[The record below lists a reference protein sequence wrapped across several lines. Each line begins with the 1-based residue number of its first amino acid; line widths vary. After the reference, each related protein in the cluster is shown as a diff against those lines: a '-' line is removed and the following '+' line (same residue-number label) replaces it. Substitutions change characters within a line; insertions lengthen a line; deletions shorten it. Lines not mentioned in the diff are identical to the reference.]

1 LSKLGPHVI
10 RPTLEALDWAAVA
23 PVVKALNDTTAIRQS
38 QRASVR
44 VYRRY
49 FAQQDVN
56 RNGADVAAEVLASL
70 GSAPATHIELFNE
83 TAQRVGEGL
92 ERHVQMTREAVD
104 YLARVRPD
112 LTLIAFCFST
122 GQPEESDWRYLRE
135 HGYGGARVIGCHAY
149 WGNQSFTPWHAL
161 RHRTVHA
168 WTAGDHPPFLL
179 SEVGRDRVEG
189 GKGGWKAD
197 GLTEDAYLAELFAYE
212 AELMRDPYVIAAT
225 PFTGGPTPDWSAFD
239 VDPISGRLA
248 AVATPLPPTVPE
260 EQPVTTPGIDV
271 SNHQGVIDW
280 PRVAA
285 SGVRFAGMKA
295 SGDEGIGNVYVDP
308 TFPDN
313 WHQSRANGLV
323 RIAYHYARP
332 SVVSPAASVTTFQ
345 RAIQAVGG
353 LAAGD
358 LVALDLED
366 PGVPDGVSLHVWA
379 AEWLALAEDV
389 FGVRPVKYSAHYYT
403 STHDLEHDDLARYP
417 VWWASF
423 QTTMPPASPGWSPI
437 RIWQNSDKG
446 TVPGVSG
453 VVDTDIFLGTVE
465 ELRLLGLPAPV
476 AVDWETPVFG
486 PIYRGASA
494 VGGMPDKTADDERT
508 AQEIIRLMDVL
519 KAAHG

>member
-1 LSKLGPHVI
+1 VSKLGPHVI
-10 RPTLEALDWAAVA
+10 RPTPEALDWARVA
-23 PVVKALNDTTAIRQS
+23 PVAKALNDTTAIRQS

-44 VYRRY
+44 VYRLY

-56 RNGADVAAEVLASL
+56 RNGADVAAEVLAAL
-70 GSAPATHIELFNE
+70 GDAPATHVELFNE

-92 ERHVQMTREAVD
+92 ERHVALTREAID

-112 LTLIAFCFST
+112 LTLVAYSFST
-122 GQPEESDWRYLRE
+122 GQPEESDWRYLRA
-135 HGYGGARVIGCHAY
+135 HGYGGARVIGIHQY
-149 WGNQSFTPWHAL
+149 WGNQGFTPWHAL

-168 WTAGDHPPFLL
+168 WTAGDHPPFLIT
-179 SEVGRDRVEG
+179 ECGRDRVEG

-197 GLTEDAYLAELFAYE
+197 GLTEDAYLAELLAYE
-212 AELMRDPYVIAAT
+212 QELLRDPDVIAAT

-248 AVATPLPPTVPE
+248 AVTGPLPTPPE

-271 SNHQGVIDW
+271 SNHNGIVDW

-295 SGDEGIGNVYVDP
+295 SGDEGIGNVFVDP

-313 WHQSRANGLV
+313 WHQSRANGLI
-323 RIAYHYARP
+323 RIAYHYCRP

-353 LAAGD
+353 LASGD

-389 FGVRPVKYSAHYYT
+389 FGVAPVKYSARYYT
-403 STHDLEHDDLARYP
+403 STHDLEHDDLERFP
-417 VWWASF
+417 TWWASY
-423 QTTMPPASPGWSPI
+423 QATIPPSATGWDI
-437 RIWQNSDKG
+437 DIWQNSASG
-446 TVPGVSG
+446 TCPGVSG
-453 VVDTDIFLGTVE
+453 QVDTDLFLGTVE

-494 VGGMPDKTADDERT
+494 VGGMPDKTPEDESD
-508 AQEIIRLMDVL
+508 AVLCIQAMDRM
-519 KAAHG
+519 KSRHG